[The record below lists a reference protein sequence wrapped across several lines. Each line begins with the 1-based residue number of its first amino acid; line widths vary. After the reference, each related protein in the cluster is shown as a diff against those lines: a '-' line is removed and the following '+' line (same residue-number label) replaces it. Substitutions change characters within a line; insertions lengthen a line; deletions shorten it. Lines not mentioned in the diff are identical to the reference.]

1 MHTVQGLQTR
11 YTLFFIDT
19 KHTHTHTHTHTKVTG
34 NTHAAAKM
42 LEIHKRRNVRNA
54 LLPCCHTS
62 QTGLGKQS
70 SRHIGEQHPR
80 AGTDNADW
88 CLRCKTRRSTLCKS
102 SGVLL
107 KFQVK
112 PQAESQAT
120 SRATSRRFQPPVPST
135 RVHHHHPD
143 PFIKSNKKLCIP
155 LPKSQYKCAKLS
167 DYDIKISAT

>member
-1 MHTVQGLQTR
+1 MC
-11 YTLFFIDT
+11 
-19 KHTHTHTHTHTKVTG
+19 
-34 NTHAAAKM
+34 
-42 LEIHKRRNVRNA
+42 NVLCRGIFA

-62 QTGLGKQS
+62 HTGQTVQHKEANWGAS
-70 SRHIGEQHPR
+70 SRETPR
-80 AGTDNADW
+80 AGGTDNADW

-120 SRATSRRFQPPVPST
+120 SRATSRRIQPPVNST

-155 LPKSQYKCAKLS
+155 LPKSQYKCAKLG

>member
-19 KHTHTHTHTHTKVTG
+19 KHTHTNTHTHTQKSQGTHMQQKRCLKFIKEEMCEMRCCLVVTQ
-34 NTHAAAKM
+34 
-42 LEIHKRRNVRNA
+42 VR
-54 LLPCCHTS
+54 
-62 QTGLGKQS
+62 LGWANS
-70 SRHIGEQHPR
+70 P
-80 AGTDNADW
+80 AGILGSNTDNADW

-120 SRATSRRFQPPVPST
+120 SRATSRRFQPPVNST

-155 LPKSQYKCAKLS
+155 LPKSQYKCAKLG